1 MIKSSCK
8 PLITCL
14 LATSLYAGPIFTNI
28 AWSYDGD
35 IDYLAPYV
43 TLDPKSGTLVT
54 IDPRKDQAAA
64 AELQKQHDASAP
76 NAAGDAAT
84 PPSSGATPATAG
96 AGGADSSM
104 TAAQA
109 PADTA
114 TDQKSGPGTAVIA
127 AVGGLLLIGVVV
139 ALTRRKNNPTPDKSS
154 V

>member
-35 IDYLAPYV
+35 IDFLAPYV

-64 AELQKQHDASAP
+64 AELQKQHNAQSP

-84 PPSSGATPATAG
+84 PSSGATPATGTDTA
-96 AGGADSSM
+96 GADSSM
-104 TAAQA
+104 TATQA
-109 PADTA
+109 PPDA
-114 TDQKSGPGTAVIA
+114 TEQQSGPGKAVIA
-127 AVGGLLLIGVVV
+127 AVGGLLIIGIIV
-139 ALTRRKNNPTPDKSS
+139 ALTRRKNSPTPDKSG